1 MARKKTR
8 LSHMNIEENR
18 VKVPRLSKRS
28 GHFIHNQIGLA
39 RQLEEVNE
47 FRDSGGI
54 AVCQLGDDADTESSV
69 SGSECIWWKGKC

>member
-1 MARKKTR
+1 
-8 LSHMNIEENR
+8 MNIEENR

-54 AVCQLGDDADTESSV
+54 AVCKLEDGDDAESLV
-69 SGSECIWWKGKC
+69 NVSECIWWKGKC